1 MSQTSE
7 IPTQDEATLIP
18 SLLDNDES
26 AWRTFHA
33 RYGHRLQGAII
44 NVTRRFPQLTG
55 NDHVDEIYGA
65 LCLRLLCDDKRRLR
79 SFDPRRGTPLG
90 SWLCA
95 LARNS
100 AHDFLRSRRRE
111 PWLGKLGDEATTAEP
126 VADAPDAFGVCSS
139 REQARLV
146 SDMIETLSPRDQQFV
161 AMYLDGLTPAEI
173 AERLNISVN
182 TVYSKR
188 HKIQTRLAELMQN

>member
-1 MSQTSE
+1 MSNQE
-7 IPTQDEATLIP
+7 LAAHDDEATLIP
-18 SLLDNDES
+18 SLLDNDER

-33 RYGHRLQGAII
+33 RYGHRLQGAIM

-55 NDHVDEIYGA
+55 NDHVDEIYGT

-100 AHDFLRSRRRE
+100 AHDFLRGRRRE
-111 PWLGKLGDEATTAEP
+111 PWLSKLGDETSLAEP
-126 VADAPDAFGVCSS
+126 AADAPDAFGICLS
-139 REQARLV
+139 REQSRLV
-146 SDMIETLSPRDQQFV
+146 SELIETLSARDQQFV
-161 AMYLDGLTPAEI
+161 ALYMEGLQPTEI
-173 AERLNISVN
+173 ADRLGISVN

-188 HKIQTRLAELMQN
+188 HKIQARLSELMQN

>member
-1 MSQTSE
+1 MSTTRE
-7 IPTQDEATLIP
+7 FPAQDEATLIP
-18 SLLDNDES
+18 SLLDDDEQ

-33 RYGHRLQGAII
+33 RYGRRLQGAII
-44 NVTRRFPQLTG
+44 NVTRRFPQLAA
-55 NDHVDEIYGA
+55 NDHVDEIYGS

-79 SFDPRRGTPLG
+79 SFDPDRGTPLG

-111 PWLGKLGDEATTAEP
+111 PWLGAAGDEATAAEP
-126 VADAPDAFGVCSS
+126 PSDTPDAFGLCAS

-146 SDMIETLSPRDQQFV
+146 RDMVETLSPRDREFLGL
-161 AMYLDGLTPAEI
+161 YLDGLSPTEI
-173 AERLNISVN
+173 AERLGISVN

-188 HKIQTRLAELMQN
+188 HKIQARLTELMQN